1 MSAMKRDALIE
12 RREAAVARGVASA
25 HPIFADVA
33 RGARLRDVDGREYLD
48 FTGGIG
54 VLNVGH
60 LHPRV
65 VQAVA
70 AQLERFSHTCFQVVM
85 YEPYVRLAERLNA
98 LTPGEFAKKTILLTT
113 GVEAIEN
120 AVKMARVFTGRPAV
134 VAFTHGFHGRTLM
147 GMSLTGK
154 TGVYK
159 QSFGPFAP
167 EVYHTPYPYP
177 YRGWT
182 TERALEALGD
192 LFRTVVAADRV
203 AAILI
208 EPVLGEGGFVAA
220 PVEFL
225 RALRRVADE
234 RGIVLIADEIQCG
247 FGRTGRMFAVE
258 HAGVAPDL
266 IAMAKSLGGGFPLA
280 AVVGR
285 AEIVDAPAAGGLGG
299 TYAGSPI
306 ACAAALAVL
315 DVFDEERLLERAR
328 AQGELLESR
337 LAALAETLP
346 RMGEV
351 RGLGPMIGIEIVED
365 PATRQP
371 SPARTRRVL
380 EVARDG
386 GLLVLRA
393 GTHDNVVRLLVPLV
407 ATGEELEVGAE
418 ILGGALRE
426 ALGDGA

>member
-1 MSAMKRDALIE
+1 MKGDALIE
-12 RREAAVARGVASA
+12 RRQAAVARGVANA
-25 HPIFADVA
+25 HPIFAERAHGV
-33 RGARLRDVDGREYLD
+33 RLRDVDGLEYLD

-65 VQAVA
+65 VAAVQE
-70 AQLERFSHTCFQVVM
+70 QLARFSHTCFQVAM

-98 LTPGEFAKKTILLTT
+98 LTPGGFAKKTILLTT

-120 AVKMARVFTGRPAV
+120 AVKMARAFTGRPAI
-134 VAFTHGFHGRTLM
+134 VAFTHGFHGRTLL

-154 TGVYK
+154 AGVYK

-167 EVYHTPYPYP
+167 EVYHAPYPYP

-192 LFRTVVAADRV
+192 LFRTVVSADRV

-220 PVEFL
+220 PVDFL
-225 RALRRVADE
+225 RALRRIADE
-234 RGIVLIADEIQCG
+234 RGLILIADEIQCG

-266 IAMAKSLGGGFPLA
+266 VVMAKSLAGGFPLS

-285 AEIVDAPAAGGLGG
+285 AEVVDAPAAGGLGG
-299 TYAGSPI
+299 TYAGSPL

-315 DVFDEERLLERAR
+315 DVFEDERLLDRAV
-328 AQGELLESR
+328 AQGGLLGARLEELAGR
-337 LAALAETLP
+337 FP
-346 RMGEV
+346 RIGEV
-351 RGLGPMIGIEIVED
+351 RGLGPMLGLEIVED
-365 PATRQP
+365 PATRVP
-371 SPARTRRVL
+371 SAARTRRVL
-380 EVARDG
+380 DLARER
-386 GLLVLRA
+386 GLLLLRS
-393 GTHDNVVRLLVPLV
+393 GTHDNVIRLLAPLI
-407 ATGEELEVGAE
+407 ATEEDLERGAA
-418 ILGGALRE
+418 ILATALAD
-426 ALGDGA
+426 ALGDDQP

>member
-1 MSAMKRDALIE
+1 MKGEAIIR
-12 RREAAVARGVASA
+12 RREAAVARGVATA
-25 HPIFADVA
+25 HPVVAERA

-65 VQAVA
+65 VA
-70 AQLERFSHTCFQVVM
+70 AARDQLERLTHTCFQVAM
-85 YEPYVRLAERLNA
+85 YEPYVRLAERLNR
-98 LTPGEFAKKTILLTT
+98 LTPGTFEKKTLLLTT

-120 AVKMARVFTGRPAV
+120 AVKIARAHTGRPAV

-154 TGVYK
+154 TGAYK

-167 EVYHTPYPYP
+167 EVYHAPYPYP

-192 LFRTVVAADRV
+192 LFRTVVAAERV

-220 PVEFL
+220 SAEFL
-225 RALRRVADE
+225 RALRRIADE
-234 RGIVLIADEIQCG
+234 RGILLVADEIQSG

-258 HAGVAPDL
+258 HAGIAPDL
-266 IAMAKSLGGGFPLA
+266 VAMAKSLAGGFPLS

-285 AEIVDAPAAGGLGG
+285 AEAMDAPAPGGLGG
-299 TYAGSPI
+299 TFAGSPM

-315 DVFDEERLLERAR
+315 DVFEEDRLLDRAR
-328 AQGELLESR
+328 AQGERLRSR
-337 LAALAETLP
+337 LDLMAGRLP
-346 RMGEV
+346 RLGEV
-351 RGLGPMIGIEIVED
+351 RGLGAMIGLEIVED
-365 PATRQP
+365 AATRQP
-371 SPARTRRVL
+371 SPARTRRIL
-380 EVARDG
+380 DVAREQ
-386 GLLVLRA
+386 GLLLLRA
-393 GTHDNVVRLLVPLV
+393 GTHDNVVRLLAPLV
-407 ATGEELEVGAE
+407 ATDEELDRGLE
-418 ILGGALRE
+418 ILGAALE
-426 ALGDGA
+426 DALGGTA